1 MRDDPDVCD
10 VKPQKPSVVK
20 FESETLKSTKWKP
33 VLLPLN
39 PNFLRLNSDRGS
51 DEYCDEFAVML
62 QNEEFLAELRF
73 VLNYAIS
80 YGFIYLLIIRFNQ
93 EFLST
98 LDKEQGRDERNFE
111 ERLKHMGKI
120 SRKKFHQLAKIFT
133 FQRKKPSSQ
142 KPKNS
147 KLLEQESEDESKN

>member
-1 MRDDPDVCD
+1 MFTTCLR
-10 VKPQKPSVVK
+10 QKSLSNK
-20 FESETLKSTKWKP
+20 
-33 VLLPLN
+33 
-39 PNFLRLNSDRGS
+39 
-51 DEYCDEFAVML
+51 
-62 QNEEFLAELRF
+62 
-73 VLNYAIS
+73 IH
-80 YGFIYLLIIRFNQ
+80 LINRFNQ

-120 SRKKFHQLAKIFT
+120 SRKKFHQLARIFT